1 MIHQLEETMDN
12 YHITK
17 TDNGWALT
25 KEGAARASK
34 TAGTKAEIVSLATEY
49 LDGKTASLKIH
60 KEDGTIQ
67 EERTYP
73 RAADPTN
80 TKG

>member
-1 MIHQLEETMDN
+1 MDN
-12 YHITK
+12 YH
-17 TDNGWALT
+17 LT
-25 KEGAARASK
+25 KKDNQWNFGKENTQKPIKSFD
-34 TAGTKAEIVSLATEY
+34 TKADA
-49 LDGKTASLKIH
+49 LDHAKDYMKEKGGSLKIH

-73 RAADPTN
+73 RSEDPKK